1 MIDAWEFDEE
11 ELILQAAELP
21 TLSVELRERVID
33 TAARARQHQI
43 LGRVLCAAALLVS
56 TVGIA
61 LWSRSAPEAA
71 SATSDQLAQTDQ
83 TSMRRSYEFRGRRFE
98 SFVGPAE
105 WMSMSG
111 VGDWDHVEAL
121 TRLREAHLKTILRAF

>member
-21 TLSVELRERVID
+21 TLSVELRDRVVD
-33 TAARARQHQI
+33 AVARAQQRQI
-43 LGRVLCAAALLVS
+43 LGRVLCAAAVLIS

-61 LWSRSAPEAA
+61 LYSRSAPEAG
-71 SATSDQLAQTDQ
+71 SATSGQLAQTDRP
-83 TSMRRSYEFRGRRFE
+83 SMQRSYATGSRPVE

-105 WMSMSG
+105 WMSG

-121 TRLREAHLKTILRAF
+121 TRLREAHLKAILRAF

>member
-21 TLSVELRERVID
+21 TLSVGLRGRVID
-33 TAARARQHQI
+33 AAARARQRQV
-43 LGRVLCAAALLVS
+43 LSRVLCAAAVLIS
-56 TVGIA
+56 TVGFA
-61 LWSRSAPEAA
+61 LWSRSAPEAGPV
-71 SATSDQLAQTDQ
+71 TNGQLAQTDQ
-83 TSMRRSYEFRGRRFE
+83 PSMRRSYASGSRRIE
-98 SFVGPAE
+98 SFVGSAE

-121 TRLREAHLKTILRAF
+121 TRLRESHLKTILRAF